1 ASFPRIQIAR
11 WVMRSRVTKVVRVVR
26 LEGGL
31 GGGSAEFVNGKLDR
45 ARRLPGGKSNYFG
58 LATRRAPSEE
68 KSRRPASVEIW
79 RRDGVMNRDGR
90 EPREKLFL
98 AKSVEDEAWG
108 IRDRL
113 GGGRMR
119 IDGSAGSGPMAN
131 ATAAVVEDDCGSA
144 VASVSAAAAA
154 TVDDGVGV
162 SVDVISVRFVKGG
175 DHPRGWIWDGM
186 GVSVFAQSRVSD
198 RSDCCHNLLWL
209 SEWRDNVVDEG
220 EIVTKAYHTTPY
232 TVLNRIKACRTN
244 HSPILN
250 RHIGRYGVEEVVRVM
265 MA

>member
-1 ASFPRIQIAR
+1 MGAADAL
-11 WVMRSRVTKVVRVVR
+11 VR

-45 ARRLPGGKSNYFG
+45 ARRLPRVKTRVARVITLG
-58 LATRRAPSEE
+58 LPHVGPLPGVVEKVGDRRAL
-68 KSRRPASVEIW
+68 KYG
-79 RRDGVMNRDGR
+79 DG
-90 EPREKLFL
+90 PREKLFL

-119 IDGSAGSGPMAN
+119 VGGDAAGSGPMAN

-154 TVDDGVGV
+154 TVDDGT
-162 SVDVISVRFVKGG
+162 DRVRFVKGG

-198 RSDCCHNLLWL
+198 RLI
-209 SEWRDNVVDEG
+209 EGDNVVDEG
-220 EIVTKAYHTTPY
+220 EIVDMEW
-232 TVLNRIKACRTN
+232 VR
-244 HSPILN
+244 
-250 RHIGRYGVEEVVRVM
+250 GVGWVWVWVWVEEVVRVM